1 MLTGAICYALSAAGL
16 ALAATHGL
24 RRRWRSATRWAGLAL
39 LPAGVY
45 LTGLV
50 PVGTAIGRAVG
61 HWATKL
67 VFDPRVWTG
76 IGLLGIAVLLLV
88 LSRLGTTGREGGSGR
103 AEAPAEPVGR
113 GQARSREGRAAPPA
127 ATPPAATPP
136 AVAPAPKGKKS
147 AADELGDF
155 SDIEEILR
163 KRGI

>member
-1 MLTGAICYALSAAGL
+1 MLTGAICYALTVAGL

-24 RRRWRSATRWAGLAL
+24 RRRWRTATRWAGLAL

-61 HWATKL
+61 HWATRL

-76 IGLLGIAVLLLV
+76 VGLLGLAVLLLV
-88 LSRLGTTGREGGSGR
+88 LSRLGAAGGSGR
-103 AEAPAEPVGR
+103 TEAPADAVGR
-113 GQARSREGRAAPPA
+113 GESRSREGRAAPA
-127 ATPPAATPP
+127 AAAPP
-136 AVAPAPKGKKS
+136 AVDPAPKGKKS

>member
-1 MLTGAICYALSAAGL
+1 MLTGAICYALTLGGLVLAGL
-16 ALAATHGL
+16 HGW
-24 RRRWRSATRWAGLAL
+24 RRRWRTAARWAGLAL

-61 HWATKL
+61 HWATRL

-76 IGLLGIAVLLLV
+76 IGLLGIAVLLLA
-88 LSRLGTTGREGGSGR
+88 LSRLGASGGGSGDQGRR
-103 AEAPAEPVGR
+103 AEPK
-113 GQARSREGRAAPPA
+113 SREPRQAAAQAGAAQAGAAQSGPA
-127 ATPPAATPP
+127 PSP
-136 AVAPAPKGKKS
+136 AVAPKKGKS
-147 AADELGDF
+147 AAEELGDF

>member
-1 MLTGAICYALSAAGL
+1 MLTGAICYALTAGGLVLAGL
-16 ALAATHGL
+16 HAW
-24 RRRWRSATRWAGLAL
+24 RRRWRTATRWAGLAL

-61 HWATKL
+61 HWATRL

-76 IGLLGIAVLLLV
+76 IVLLGIAVLLLA
-88 LSRLGTTGREGGSGR
+88 LSRLGVGGKGSGSDGGAAQGR
-103 AEAPAEPVGR
+103 RSEQAHEPRRPTSPAG
-113 GQARSREGRAAPPA
+113 SAAP
-127 ATPPAATPP
+127 T
-136 AVAPAPKGKKS
+136 AVAPTKGKS
-147 AADELGDF
+147 AAEELGDF

>member
-1 MLTGAICYALSAAGL
+1 MLTAAICYALSAAGL
-16 ALAATHGL
+16 VLAATHGL
-24 RRRWRSATRWAGLAL
+24 RRRWRTATRWAGLAL

-67 VFDPRVWTG
+67 VFDPMVWTG
-76 IGLLGIAVLLLV
+76 VALLGLAVLLLV
-88 LSRLGTTGREGGSGR
+88 LSRLSAAGREGGSSR
-103 AEAPAEPVGR
+103 AAASATDGSLGR
-113 GQARSREGRAAPPA
+113 GGATAREQRAAPA
-127 ATPPAATPP
+127 ATTPP

-147 AADELGDF
+147 AAEELGDF